1 MGEPVERDEVS
12 MEPRRR
18 KVRVL
23 ATLGPASSSPERIE
37 ALYRAGAD
45 AFRVNMSHGS
55 HADHKAVIAH
65 IRALEDATGR
75 PMTILADL
83 QGPKIRIGTFADGP
97 VEKKEGDR
105 FTLDR
110 DDRPG
115 DASRVCLPHPEVFA
129 AVEPGQRLLL
139 NDGKTALKIESVSD
153 ERIETVVENDS
164 TLSDRKGV
172 NVPDAELPLPALTD
186 KDRRDLDFALDQE
199 VDWIALSFVQRP
211 DDVAEARRLIGGRAA
226 LMAKIEKPRAL
237 RQLDE
242 ILDFCDGLMVARG
255 DLGVELP
262 PQNVPR
268 VQKEIVELARRAGKP
283 VVVATQM
290 LDSMVQN
297 PAPTRAEVSDVAN
310 AIYEGVDTIMLS
322 AETAAGD
329 YPVEAVEMMDAIAIE
344 AEADPQS
351 ARHIHFT
358 EIAPQPTT
366 ADAISSATGSVLRT
380 VGCALAAC
388 FTMSGS
394 TARRASRE
402 RFPVPLLVLTPSR
415 ATARRIGLLWGAHAV
430 ATRDVA
436 NFEEMVEKARRMA
449 LRAGLAEAGDRMV
462 VMAGVPFGTPGS
474 TNVLHIT
481 RLSGDEL
488 KGHD

>member
-1 MGEPVERDEVS
+1 MRI
-12 MEPRRR
+12 EPRRR
-18 KVRVL
+18 KVRIL
-23 ATLGPASSSPERIE
+23 ATLGPASNGPEAIE

-45 AFRVNMSHGS
+45 AFRVNMSHGE
-55 HADHKAVIAH
+55 HDLHRAVIGH
-65 IRALEDATGR
+65 IRALEQKLGR

-83 QGPKIRIGTFADGP
+83 QGPKIRIGTFASGP
-97 VEKKEGDR
+97 IRLKEGDH

-110 DDRPG
+110 DETPG
-115 DASRVCLPHPEVFA
+115 DGERVNLPHPEVFA

-139 NDGKTALKIESVSD
+139 NDGKLSLRVDSVT
-153 ERIETVVENDS
+153 ETRIGTTVLNDGE
-164 TLSDRKGV
+164 LNDRKGV
-172 NVPDAELPLPALTD
+172 NVPDADIPLPALTE
-186 KDRRDLDFALDQE
+186 KDRRDLDFALDQN

-211 DDVAEARRLIGGRAA
+211 DDVAEAKKLIAGRAA

-237 RQLDE
+237 DTLGE
-242 ILDFCDGLMVARG
+242 ILELSDALMVARG

-262 PQNVPR
+262 PQKVPR
-268 VQKEIVELARRAGKP
+268 VQKEIVELAREAGKP

-290 LDSMVQN
+290 LDSMVAN

-310 AIYEGVDTIMLS
+310 TIYEGVDTIMLS

-329 YPVEAVEMMDAIAIE
+329 YPVEAVRMMNAIALE
-344 AEADPQS
+344 AEADPQY

-358 EIAPQPTT
+358 ETAPQPTT

-380 VGCALAAC
+380 VSCALAAC
-388 FTMSGS
+388 FTSSGS

-402 RFPVPLLVLTPSR
+402 RLPVPLLVLTPSR
-415 ATARRIGLLWGAHAV
+415 ETARRIGILWGVHAV
-430 ATRDVA
+430 HTRDVSD
-436 NFEEMVEKARRMA
+436 FEEMVGKARRMA
-449 LRAGLAEAGDRMV
+449 LRTQLAASGDRMV

-481 RLSGDEL
+481 RIRGDEL
-488 KGHD
+488 ERHTS